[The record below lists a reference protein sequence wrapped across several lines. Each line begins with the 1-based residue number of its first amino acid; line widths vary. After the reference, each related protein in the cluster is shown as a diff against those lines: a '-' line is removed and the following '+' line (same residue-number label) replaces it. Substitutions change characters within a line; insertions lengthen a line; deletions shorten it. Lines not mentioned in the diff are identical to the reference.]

1 MSSDR
6 SEARATAREL
16 REAEAR
22 RERRREQLIRISVL
36 AAVAVAILVVGV
48 LVFANRSQEDSSA
61 PLPAGVTEPAGGI
74 VIGEESAPVTIDLWI
89 DFQCPFCRDF
99 EAAHGPTLQQL
110 AAAGDAALVY
120 HPLSFLGEESERAA
134 NAFGCA
140 ADAGSAADY
149 LTVLFENQP
158 AEGTGG
164 FTTEDLIMLGERA
177 GVGGSAFERCVEAGT
192 YGAWVANVAA
202 SQRAAG
208 VSSTP
213 TVFLDGELL
222 ATDQLTP
229 ADLRAAVAAA
239 AGS

>member
-74 VIGEESAPVTIDLWI
+74 VIGEQSAPVTIDLWI

-110 AAAGDAALVY
+110 AAAGTPRLCITRCRSWVR
-120 HPLSFLGEESERAA
+120 SQ
-134 NAFGCA
+134 NAPPTPSGA
-140 ADAGSAADY
+140 ADVGGAAEY

-192 YGAWVANVAA
+192 YRAWVANVAA

-208 VSSTP
+208 VASTP

>member
-48 LVFANRSQEDSSA
+48 VVFANRSQEDSSA

-99 EAAHGPTLQQL
+99 EA
-110 AAAGDAALVY
+110 DAR
-120 HPLSFLGEESERAA
+120 SRRS
-134 NAFGCA
+134 
-140 ADAGSAADY
+140 S
-149 LTVLFENQP
+149 
-158 AEGTGG
+158 
-164 FTTEDLIMLGERA
+164 
-177 GVGGSAFERCVEAGT
+177 S
-192 YGAWVANVAA
+192 
-202 SQRAAG
+202 SQRRGTLRLCITRCRSWVRSQNAPP
-208 VSSTP
+208 TP
-213 TVFLDGELL
+213 SG
-222 ATDQLTP
+222 A
-229 ADLRAAVAAA
+229 LRTRVARPNI
-239 AGS
+239 